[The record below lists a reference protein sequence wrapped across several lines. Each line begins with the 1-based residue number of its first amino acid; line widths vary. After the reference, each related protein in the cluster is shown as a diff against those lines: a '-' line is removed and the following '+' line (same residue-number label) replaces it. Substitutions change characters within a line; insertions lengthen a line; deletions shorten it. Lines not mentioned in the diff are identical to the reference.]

1 MGEKNNNVDLKL
13 CRVEKKSALRGPM
26 QGHDNYNVTRTNIT
40 RSDSWPG
47 FSLVLSENHPTVL
60 INWLTLVIRLR
71 NRC

>member
-40 RSDSWPG
+40 RSDS
-47 FSLVLSENHPTVL
+47 
-60 INWLTLVIRLR
+60 
-71 NRC
+71 